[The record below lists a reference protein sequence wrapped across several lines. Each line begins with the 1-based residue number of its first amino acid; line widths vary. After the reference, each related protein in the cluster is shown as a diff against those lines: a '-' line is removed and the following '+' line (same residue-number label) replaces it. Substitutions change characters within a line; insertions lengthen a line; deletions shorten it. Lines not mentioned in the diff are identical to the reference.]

1 MLPQAAAVRF
11 WRGRLSLDTSLETSA
26 ELAFR
31 AQSVVSPER
40 MAAALAP
47 GVPY

>member
-1 MLPQAAAVRF
+1 MHLQAAAVRL
-11 WRGRLSLDTSLETSA
+11 WRGRLTRDASLENRA

-31 AQSVVSPER
+31 AEGVLSPER

-47 GVPY
+47 GVPI